1 MLSDV
6 YFSGERIFVLKLFVR
21 PDDFTAARKALR
33 DYAYRNAG
41 ETITLA
47 GFINSV
53 RKLIPV
59 EDVRFSLAF
68 APVDWYAPEA
78 WGSYSYP
85 DKTLVKEHLAS
96 RDYIIVPFKDDLS
109 VLLPSLYIGFG
120 VALAEASV
128 GGRVLMEKGVP
139 ALALIDSM
147 RRPRNLVVFYWDENG
162 RLKAVTASTNV
173 VGVLEDHGFSM
184 AERHVYYGLPVYVLE
199 ARENVDTRVLKEFLW
214 RNGIEAYMHR
224 ELSNTMYEV
233 V

>member
-1 MLSDV
+1 M
-6 YFSGERIFVLKLFVR
+6 FVLKLFVK

-47 GFINSV
+47 GFINSM
-53 RKLIPV
+53 RKLIPL
-59 EDVRFSLAF
+59 EDVRFGITF
-68 APVDWYAPEA
+68 APMDWYVPEA

-85 DKTLVKEHLAS
+85 AKTLVKEHLAS

-128 GGRVLMEKGVP
+128 GGRVLTEKGAP
-139 ALALIDSM
+139 ALALIDTM
-147 RRPRNLVVFYWDENG
+147 KRPRNIVVFYRGGNG
-162 RLKAVTASTNV
+162 RLQAVTASTNV
-173 VGVLEDHGFSM
+173 AGVLADHGFSM
-184 AERHVYYGLPVYVLE
+184 AEKRVYYGLPVYVLE
-199 ARENVDTRVLKEFLW
+199 ARENIDMRALKEFLW

-224 ELSNTMYEV
+224 KLSNTMYEV